1 MDTGV
6 ELYCELTLEKQRIKG
21 EQSCYRLYFFSDT
34 TKMFFGQT
42 PTQGVFWG
50 RAVTHYGKRYN
61 LNYENAKRF
70 CHLLGAPLA
79 TYNQPY
85 AAWQAGLERCS

>member
-1 MDTGV
+1 MDASV
-6 ELYCELTLEKQRIKG
+6 ELYYELTLEKQRKKR

-50 RAVTHYGKRYN
+50 RAVKTYN

-70 CHLLGAPLA
+70 CDLLGATLA
-79 TYNQPY
+79 TYNQLY
-85 AAWQAGLERCS
+85 NAWQAGLQRCA